1 MASRELTARFR
12 STCSIWPGSAF
23 TSQRSDVKSV
33 TRSMSSPMR
42 RRSIFSRLA
51 TRSLRLRTSGASN
64 CLRLKARS
72 WRVNEAA
79 FKPACLMSRRHSWA
93 WCDSRVGLSSK
104 SSALPAMTVNRVAQ
118 PVGHL
123 PGRDAFK
130 SGTDGGKG
138 CVGRQGENN
147 VTRGFHE
154 QTIAMLGLA
163 QQVLGPLALGDV
175 NQGSDKAG
183 DFAVRI
189 ALGDRLAD
197 DPHHR
202 AIGTEKAV
210 LGVIRNAGGDRG
222 GPAGHDPA
230 PVLRM
235 QGRRPA

>member
-1 MASRELTARFR
+1 MSDAAGQLTDGFHLLGLTELVFQPLALGDVAADAQHPRDPACFQQGGHGEFADGVIPVLLADAGLIDGQRF
-12 STCSIWPGSAF
+12 
-23 TSQRSDVKSV
+23 
-33 TRSMSSPMR
+33 
-42 RRSIFSRLA
+42 
-51 TRSLRLRTSGASN
+51 SL
-64 CLRLKARS
+64 
-72 WRVNEAA
+72 EAA
-79 FKPACLMSRRHSWA
+79 AEHVLGESLV
-93 WCDSRVGLSSK
+93 VGMHEQIKGL
-104 SSALPAMTVNRVAQ
+104 AQ
-118 PVGHL
+118 PVGHVI
-123 PGRDAFK
+123 GRDGFK

-154 QTIAMLGLA
+154 QAIAMLGLA

-183 DFAVRI
+183 DFSVRI

-235 QGRRPA
+235 QGRRPVLL